1 MCTVPVAIGAMAGA
15 TALSAYGNYQQQAAA
30 NASAKYQAKILERNA
45 GIAERQAQESERVG
59 FLAESKHRARVSQI
73 RGSQR
78 AGYAGAGVD
87 VSAGTPVGVAEQTE
101 LMGDLDALEIRYQ
114 SALEAWAARN
124 QASGMLSQASLLR
137 SSMAS
142 PWLAAGSTLLGGAA
156 QIGGLYAS
164 YRATQAASVK
174 KEG

>member
-15 TALSAYGNYQQQAAA
+15 TALSAYGSYQQQAAA
-30 NASAKYQAKILERNA
+30 NASAKYQAKLYERNA
-45 GIAERQAQESERVG
+45 QIAERQAKEVERAG
-59 FLAESKHRARVSQI
+59 FLSESKHRARVSQI
-73 RGSQR
+73 KGTQR

-87 VSAGTPVGVAEQTE
+87 VGAGTPVGVAEQTE

-114 SALEAWAARN
+114 SALEAWAVRN
-124 QASGMLSQASLLR
+124 QAAGMLAQASLLR
-137 SSMAS
+137 SSTAS
-142 PWLAAGSTLLGGAA
+142 PWLAAGGVLLGGAS

-164 YRATQAASVK
+164 YRASQGAAK